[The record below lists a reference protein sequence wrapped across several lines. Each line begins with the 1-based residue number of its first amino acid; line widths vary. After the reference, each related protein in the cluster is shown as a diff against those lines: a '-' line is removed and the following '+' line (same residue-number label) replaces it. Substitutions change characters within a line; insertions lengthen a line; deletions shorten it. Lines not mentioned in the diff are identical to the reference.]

1 MLAEALMFSV
11 GSIVDREKRIL
22 YEEREAGPRVSF
34 ALPDGVNAD
43 VEEGDTVNVEIRLS
57 EALEEDVSKGAP
69 AFSRFAGAFF

>member
-1 MLAEALMFSV
+1 M
-11 GSIVDREKRIL
+11 
-22 YEEREAGPRVSF
+22 
-34 ALPDGVNAD
+34 NAD